1 MTILNKF
8 LSKLL
13 WRDNHVRKKHD
24 LKPASDEGSIRIS
37 PHISPRAIDGV
48 SAQAIEAHF
57 YAPELPLGVIP
68 AGFAKSNQGMALD
81 AANNRCYDY
90 ANSFYAE
97 MNSFIGYGTLSEMA
111 TRSEYRAPTTTLAVE
126 MTRKWIKIKTTG
138 QGVDRSKIT
147 AIEQAFIK
155 HRVQDLMRKAAE
167 QDGFFG
173 RAQIFI
179 DIKGQ
184 ENKQDL
190 PLLIGPESIQK
201 GTLKGFKNVEA
212 IWTSPVE
219 YNAIDPTDKWFFN
232 PKSWFVMGKQVH
244 SDRLL
249 TLISHP
255 LPDVL
260 KPAFNFGG
268 ISMSQLL
275 MPYVERF
282 LRTSES
288 ISDLVHSFSITGI
301 KTDLQATLAG
311 GNGDDLIRRA
321 ELFNKTRD
329 NRGLMIL
336 NHDTEEFFQH
346 STPLSGLD
354 KLQAQAQEQMAAPC
368 HIPLIKLLGITP
380 SGLNSS
386 SDSEIRVFYDY
397 VHAMQEALFTDPLE
411 IILKVI
417 QLDLFGEIDSNI
429 TFDYEPLYEL
439 DGEALARVRKSDADT
454 AQVLIHGGVIS
465 AAEERLRLVGDPNS
479 GYQGLDGALPAP
491 QMGQDAEFVEEDH
504 PRLGNGRFTFKG
516 NGVPAQTPAQKPDLP
531 KVLPDTPQKAHALAT
546 HLVDTLVNQA
556 KQEFWSSQTGQA
568 LKNTGELLG
577 GGAAALATGHYD
589 PEYFHERRDAL
600 VNQAKQEFLSHP
612 SGQALK
618 NIGELVGGGAAALV
632 SGHYDPEYFRERRDA
647 LIDLAKQEFLS
658 NPYVSTLKNTGEVL
672 GGGAAALATGQ
683 ADPEFFREHRDALIG
698 DLAGLIQKRF
708 APAERAGT
716 KVEMA
721 APPKPK
727 LPQTAQVPKPAASP
741 HAAVAPQTSQAASNA
756 TSPKTKPIY
765 KLTQNALPK
774 SPFADQQVMSPEAQK
789 AANLAASKVVGKVT
803 APIRFDEHIISGEVS
818 KGGKKVTGGHSK
830 LTNVRVVQVVKGP
843 NRHGVY
849 KAKIE
854 VEDPHS
860 PGKFLPK
867 TNGKGISS
875 LFPASWSKDRIK
887 VEVDEAYKN
896 RTIVKGKNGSSM
908 WKGVT
913 PSGVHVEGYI
923 SGHHATVYPVLE
935 KI

>member
-13 WRDNHVRKKHD
+13 GRDNHVRKKHD
-24 LKPASDEGSIRIS
+24 LKPASDEESIRTS
-37 PHISPRAIDGV
+37 PHISLRAVDGV
-48 SAQAIEAHF
+48 AAQALDARF
-57 YAPELPLGVIP
+57 YAPELPVGVIP
-68 AGFAKSNQGMALD
+68 AGFAKSSLGLALD

-138 QGVDRSKIT
+138 QTDRTKVT
-147 AIEQAFIK
+147 AIEQALIK

-190 PLLIGPESIQK
+190 PLLIDPASIQK
-201 GTLKGFKNVEA
+201 GSLKGFKNVEA

-219 YNAIDPTDKWFFN
+219 YNAIDPTDKWFFH
-232 PKSWFVMGKQVH
+232 PRSWFVMGKQVH

-346 STPLSGLD
+346 NTPLSGLD

-465 AAEERLRLVGDPNS
+465 AGEERLRLVGDPNS
-479 GYQGLDGALPAP
+479 GYQGLDGALPIAEDFLPVVIAGAEIAAEGLFGLSAEELLAAGLRWVTINGRRMLIRIAGATGIGVAGKKATEHESFGHGAANGEKPKDSQHPAP
-491 QMGQDAEFVEEDH
+491 QAGGASGGQQGEPDPDQTNGSKRAATIATGVVIGKKLQSNKSSPPATQEEKAQATTTPKDSVQ
-504 PRLGNGRFTFKG
+504 PPPTV
-516 NGVPAQTPAQKPDLP
+516 GVRRAAIHSEIRYESK
-531 KVLPDTPQKAHALAT
+531 
-546 HLVDTLVNQA
+546 
-556 KQEFWSSQTGQA
+556 
-568 LKNTGELLG
+568 KNTGSVKIRLGAEPDENELRAGKGLADVGYQVEYLPTASSLG
-577 GGAAALATGHYD
+577 IQKVRTA
-589 PEYFHERRDAL
+589 
-600 VNQAKQEFLSHP
+600 
-612 SGQALK
+612 
-618 NIGELVGGGAAALV
+618 
-632 SGHYDPEYFRERRDA
+632 
-647 LIDLAKQEFLS
+647 DLAIHSVGMVDVYTPKKLTETDSIIRMIEKKRDQA
-658 NPYVSTLKNTGEVL
+658 NGVIV
-672 GGGAAALATGQ
+672 Q
-683 ADPEFFREHRDALIG
+683 ADLTTDKILEIANRVFGKPTTRRINVVFFQDSSGNIS
-698 DLAGLIQKRF
+698 RF
-708 APAERAGT
+708 
-716 KVEMA
+716 
-721 APPKPK
+721 
-727 LPQTAQVPKPAASP
+727 
-741 HAAVAPQTSQAASNA
+741 
-756 TSPKTKPIY
+756 
-765 KLTQNALPK
+765 
-774 SPFADQQVMSPEAQK
+774 
-789 AANLAASKVVGKVT
+789 
-803 APIRFDEHIISGEVS
+803 
-818 KGGKKVTGGHSK
+818 
-830 LTNVRVVQVVKGP
+830 
-843 NRHGVY
+843 NR
-849 KAKIE
+849 K
-854 VEDPHS
+854 
-860 PGKFLPK
+860 
-867 TNGKGISS
+867 
-875 LFPASWSKDRIK
+875 
-887 VEVDEAYKN
+887 
-896 RTIVKGKNGSSM
+896 
-908 WKGVT
+908 
-913 PSGVHVEGYI
+913 
-923 SGHHATVYPVLE
+923 
-935 KI
+935 